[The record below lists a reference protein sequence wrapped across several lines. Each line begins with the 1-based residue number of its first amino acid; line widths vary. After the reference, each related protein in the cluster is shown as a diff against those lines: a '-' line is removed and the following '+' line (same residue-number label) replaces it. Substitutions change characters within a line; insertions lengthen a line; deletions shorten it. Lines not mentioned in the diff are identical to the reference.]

1 MLLHKSFSV
10 TSARYYLLAN
20 ITVKVLTKK
29 RKYQIN
35 GNLLVNLS
43 KVSILKYQALWYLA
57 FVTFYAWFLYCVCC
71 DFFLWHK
78 PIAEMNVV
86 NYIGAIVSITFIWA
100 GTKIFKFNRIKTA
113 NPQRE
118 FLPKKPTL
126 QPKQQTPQKTAFV
139 ISKCAHQMGYLSQR
153 QKQQEIPA
161 ECFTCEKL
169 IQCMGS
175 TT

>member
-1 MLLHKSFSV
+1 MNFKTLVDARNIKNIQNELH
-10 TSARYYLLAN
+10 LDN
-20 ITVKVLTKK
+20 
-29 RKYQIN
+29 
-35 GNLLVNLS
+35 
-43 KVSILKYQALWYLA
+43 KVSILI
-57 FVTFYAWFLYCVCC
+57 CSE
-71 DFFLWHK
+71 DK
-78 PIAEMNVV
+78 PEKCHRRLVAEMNVV
-86 NYIGAIVSITFIWA
+86 NYIGAIVSITFIWS